1 MIAGKYCNKS
11 MHYTTQHL
19 LDFVMTCNEEQHLH
33 SFLYL
38 QLFILQSVCH
48 PVSIS
53 SGATA
58 NSIRSNNHLLITNSR
73 ASCPGVRSFPLTDV
87 SPSAIACSLSP
98 TYKHIKVCSENRLST
113 LHCFKWTRTC
123 CYPVTH
129 FRASDQ
135 SESCVLEVR
144 GTRMS
149 YWRPVVTQGKV
160 MIIPWLFD
168 IITMVLN
175 ITP

>member
-1 MIAGKYCNKS
+1 MISSIILYQC
-11 MHYTTQHL
+11 YTRPL
-19 LDFVMTCNEEQHLH
+19 IFCLGCNEKQYLH
-33 SFLYL
+33 CLRKNTE
-38 QLFILQSVCH
+38 LFNVAVSH

-53 SGATA
+53 SGANA
-58 NSIRSNNHLLITNSR
+58 NNIRSNTRLLITNSR

-98 TYKHIKVCSENRLST
+98 TYKHIKVCNENRLST

-135 SESCVLEVR
+135 SESCDLEVR
-144 GTRMS
+144 GARMAACRYRS
-149 YWRPVVTQGKV
+149 LWSLRKLV
-160 MIIPWLFD
+160 MIIP
-168 IITMVLN
+168 
-175 ITP
+175 

>member
-1 MIAGKYCNKS
+1 MY
-11 MHYTTQHL
+11 YTAQHL
-19 LDFVMTCNEEQHLH
+19 SDFVMTCNEEQHVH
-33 SFLYL
+33 SLRSNTKR
-38 QLFILQSVCH
+38 FILQSVCR

-58 NSIRSNNHLLITNSR
+58 NNIRSNNHLLITNSR

-123 CYPVTH
+123 CYLVTH
-129 FRASDQ
+129 FRASNQ

-144 GTRMS
+144 GARMS
-149 YWRPVVTQGKV
+149 YWRMSLRKV
-160 MIIPWLFD
+160 KWW
-168 IITMVLN
+168 
-175 ITP
+175 